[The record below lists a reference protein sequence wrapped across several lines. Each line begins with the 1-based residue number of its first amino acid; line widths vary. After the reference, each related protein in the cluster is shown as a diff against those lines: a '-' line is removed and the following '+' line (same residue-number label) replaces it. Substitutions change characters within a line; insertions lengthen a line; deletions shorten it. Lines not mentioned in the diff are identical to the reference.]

1 MVNYLLKILVLLIFS
16 IFILFNYYFI
26 YWGHLTSFDWYIA
39 YLAVLWISYTVYKYF
54 QLQKSKEIAL
64 FKNTHLLWYFI
75 INLFVVCIYFF
86 AISPNEI
93 WQNAFSSG
101 IALFLR
107 ILFFSILPIVIFVIT
122 TGFARFLL
130 QKLPNYD
137 DLSYSFNFLSSLALW
152 LVLFVTSLVIF
163 WAIWLYNI
171 FVVIILLWV
180 FWFFWRKQIFDYY
193 KEFTQKEYKID
204 IREWSYLRLLTTEFF
219 VLLSFFVL
227 SVALVSIFRP
237 FPIGWDD
244 LGVYMNY
251 PHLMAEAG
259 NLLSLTSMY
268 SWQVF
273 TWIGYML
280 GNPTI
285 AFFINVSGLFISF
298 FVLNIVFKDLLE
310 QKDDNKKTFI
320 NLPLILSTIF
330 ISLPMI
336 TFLTTKDMKV
346 DAGLFFITVTS
357 VFLLIKYYIFEKD
370 QKDNNSKKLSLIY
383 IFVIWLIAWFAFS
396 VKFTALLLIVW
407 LIAIIS
413 FARLG
418 FLWFLWFLGIFF
430 GVFTAFWLWSMMNVV
445 INPYNIAWFESMFA
459 WISIL
464 SWAILLSAGF
474 LLHRSNSIRY
484 LKEIIIFL
492 AWIVLILTPW
502 FAKNIYESYPN
513 ISVSSILTWKWDS
526 FIPPYTNIYND
537 EELKEIREFYSN
549 ERKKE
554 NVITTNEDKLR
565 YFGYSNGILDYVYM
579 PWNLTMQKNQSWEY
593 TDIWFLFLALLPL
606 IFIFLR
612 YKHPLFP
619 LFFIILAF
627 VQFISYLP
635 ASNDLVKSESIESI
649 SQDSL
654 SWILVKNQQV
664 FDIDSNQNIY
674 NINFEKYITDQT
686 LAQTIWDKEI
696 QEKTRQYIIDLSAN
710 DARQAAPNWTDEEIN
725 SLISEYSQ
733 KYLDNFEKYQE
744 QILNNEIQSLK
755 KSTLEIFFKEIKQKV
770 VWTNTGS
777 NISFMAEPLDNEDMS
792 YINQLNNIY
801 NNNYVFLA
809 NDKAELRTKLSS
821 TELSESQTQTIIKKW
836 NDSRNISWKIR
847 DFFSVI
853 NIPTWYLYV
862 FLWFFIPTAY
872 LIFTL
877 KQTRLNQIFILN
889 LVFAS
894 IYTFLWMISS
904 FGIVWYGITMYF
916 SFLLMIILAGYSI
929 ITYDKYEQSNKEYSI
944 KMFISF
950 VFLSIFLIYVFNSII
965 PNISNNLKSA
975 WYEQYKAGQVGSDE
989 AIFAYH
995 SDYLKILFTLNI
1007 DPDKKE
1013 EFLQQNI
1020 SKQITD
1026 AIPDIYNMDISTINS
1041 LLKNLEKQAEF
1052 SRYAS
1057 ISRQN
1062 LYKNIANPSD
1072 EFKNESNIYRVGT
1085 FLKYYISQNNS
1096 RLLEDSLL
1104 FNFNDY
1110 IHSDDMQT
1118 TVDRFKSLWIKY
1130 LLVDL
1135 NAATIDK
1142 SNTKDL
1148 TNRYEKMLKTFISP
1162 ELTLVSTDSICLRV
1176 WLERYEE
1183 NQDMEEY
1190 MLLSWTNYESYDED
1204 WNQINR
1210 SKKRN
1215 ECARYIDYLLENNKV
1230 TQENYSYLL
1239 PYKNYFEDKQRN
1251 PAAISN
1257 LIGTSYKALFEIK

>member
-1 MVNYLLKILVLLIFS
+1 MINYLLKILVLLSFS

-39 YLAVLWISYTVYKYF
+39 YLAILWIAYSVYKYF

-64 FKNTHLLWYFI
+64 FKNTHILGYFI
-75 INLFVVCIYFF
+75 FNLFVVSIYFF
-86 AISPNEI
+86 AISPTDI
-93 WQNAFSSG
+93 WQSAFVSG
-101 IALFLR
+101 VVLFVK
-107 ILFFSILPIVIFVIT
+107 ILFFSILPISIFVIT
-122 TGFARFLL
+122 TSFARFLL

-137 DLSYSFNFLSSLALW
+137 DLSYSFNFLSSLSLW
-152 LVLFVTSLVIF
+152 LVLFVTSLVIL
-163 WAIWLYNI
+163 WSLWLYNI
-171 FVVIILLWV
+171 FVVVLLLWV
-180 FWFFWRKQIFDYY
+180 FWFFARNQILDYY
-193 KEFTQKEYKID
+193 KEFTQKEYRVD
-204 IREWSYLRLLTTEFF
+204 IKEWSYLRLLSTEFF
-219 VLLSFFVL
+219 ALLSFFVL

-259 NLLSLTSMY
+259 NILSLTSMY

-273 TWIGYML
+273 TWIGYMF
-280 GNPTI
+280 GNPTV
-285 AFFINVSGLFISF
+285 AFFINISWLFISF
-298 FVLNIVFKDLLE
+298 FVLNIVFKELLSNN
-310 QKDDNKKTFI
+310 KDTDSKTFI
-320 NLPLILSTIF
+320 NLPLALSTIF

-336 TFLTTKDMKV
+336 TFLATKDMKV
-346 DAGLFFITVTS
+346 DAGLFFLTVTAL
-357 VFLLIKYYIFEKD
+357 FMTIKYFVFEKD
-370 QKDNNSKKLSLIY
+370 NTDKKLSLIY
-383 IFVIWLIAWFAFS
+383 IFIIWLVAWFAFS
-396 VKFTALLLIVW
+396 VKFTALMLIVW
-407 LIAIIS
+407 LIAVIS

-430 GVFTAFWLWSMMNVV
+430 GFFTAFWLWSMMNVV
-445 INPYNIAWFESMFA
+445 INPYNIAWFESIFSWVSIVV
-459 WISIL
+459 WIV
-464 SWAILLSAGF
+464 LLWAGF
-474 LLHRSNSIRY
+474 LSKRNNSIRY
-484 LKEIIIFL
+484 IKEILIFL
-492 AWIVLILTPW
+492 AWVVLILTPW

-513 ISVSSILTWKWDS
+513 LSVNSILKWYGDN
-526 FIPPYTNIYND
+526 FRPDYTNIYND
-537 EELKEIREFYSN
+537 DELKEIREFYSN

-554 NVITTNEDKLR
+554 NLITTNEDKLR

-619 LFFIILAF
+619 LFFVLLAF

-635 ASNDLVKSESIESI
+635 ASNDLVKSQSIDSI

-654 SWILVKNQQV
+654 SWILVNNEFV
-664 FDIDSNQNIY
+664 FDIDSDKNIY
-674 NINFEKYITDQT
+674 QINFEKYIKDED
-686 LAQTIWDKEI
+686 LAKTIWDNEI
-696 QEKTRQYIIDLSAN
+696 QEKTRQYIIDLSSN
-710 DARQAAPNWTDEEIN
+710 DARKAAPNWTPEEIN
-725 SLISEYSQ
+725 NLISEYSQ
-733 KYLDNFEKYQE
+733 KYLDNFEEYQT
-744 QILNNEIQSLK
+744 QILANEIQNLK
-755 KSTLEIFFKEIKQKV
+755 KSTLEVFFKEIKQKV

-777 NISFMAEPLDNEDMS
+777 SISFMAEPLDTDDMT
-792 YINQLNNIY
+792 YINELNDIY
-801 NNNYVFLA
+801 NNTYVFLA
-809 NDKAELRTKLSS
+809 QDKAELDTKIQKSDLNEQEANS
-821 TELSESQTQTIIKKW
+821 LINNW
-836 NDSRNISWKIR
+836 DNSRNISWKII
-847 DFFSVI
+847 DFFSLI
-853 NIPTWYLYV
+853 NIPVWYLYV

-916 SFLLMIILAGYSI
+916 SFLLMILLAGYNI
-929 ITYDKYEQSNKEYSI
+929 INYDKYEQDQKDYSI

-950 VFLSIFLIYVFNSII
+950 IFLSIFLIYVFNSII
-965 PNISNNLKSA
+965 PNTFNNLKSA
-975 WYEQYKAGQVGSDE
+975 WYSQYKAGQVSSDE
-989 AIFAYH
+989 SIFAYH
-995 SDYLKILFTLNI
+995 PDYMKILFTLNI
-1007 DPDKKE
+1007 DSDKKQ
-1013 EFLQQNI
+1013 EFLSQNI
-1020 SKQITD
+1020 SKEIVDSIPKILDMEIT
-1026 AIPDIYNMDISTINS
+1026 TIES
-1041 LLKNLEKQAEF
+1041 LLKSLEKQPEF
-1052 SRYAS
+1052 ARYAN

-1104 FNFNDY
+1104 FKFNDY
-1110 IHSDDMQT
+1110 IYSQDDKET
-1118 TVDRFKSLWIKY
+1118 INRFKSLWIEY

-1142 SNTKDL
+1142 SDTKDL
-1148 TNRYEKMLKTFISP
+1148 TNRYEKMLKTFTSP
-1162 ELTLVSTDSICLRV
+1162 NLELVSTDSICLQV
-1176 WLERYEE
+1176 WLERYSE
-1183 NQDMEEY
+1183 NQNMEEY
-1190 MLLSWTNYESYDED
+1190 MLLAWTNYESYDED

-1210 SKKRN
+1210 LKKRN
-1215 ECARYIDYLLENNKV
+1215 ECARYIDFLLENDKV

-1239 PYKNYFEDKQRN
+1239 PYKNYFEGKQRTVS
-1251 PAAISN
+1251 AISN